1 MIFVIVPCLCNDVS
15 RMSGVIYAIFS
26 CYVMKHEVCQE

>member
-1 MIFVIVPCLCNDVS
+1 MIFVIVPCLFNDVS

-26 CYVMKHEVCQE
+26 CLYNEA